1 MRVPLKPLAAAILR
15 PFSVCCGERVC
26 LFKMSVRVAP
36 VYEKARVSYLL
47 LVAVR
52 APVTSAHPPRLPT
65 WLPAKLEE
73 LIGIRIL
80 FLKGRSFSVGAEC

>member
-1 MRVPLKPLAAAILR
+1 MCVA
-15 PFSVCCGERVC
+15 GERVC
-26 LFKMSVRVAP
+26 LLKMSVRVA

-52 APVTSAHPPRLPT
+52 APVTSTPPPLSPT

>member
-1 MRVPLKPLAAAILR
+1 
-15 PFSVCCGERVC
+15 
-26 LFKMSVRVAP
+26 MSVRVAP
-36 VYEKARVSYLL
+36 VYENARVSYLL

-52 APVTSAHPPRLPT
+52 APVTSAPPPT